1 MFPKP
6 SDGFAWVQIEGGR
19 ALVCEALAVPH
30 LFTTR
35 SWALGSASEADR
47 PAAWETVGRSLGAA
61 AGALCR
67 AQQAHGASVIVRR
80 MGEPP
85 CGSQPLEQ
93 ADIIISDDPSRVLAI
108 QTADCVPLLVAD
120 RRTQVVAA
128 AHAGWKGMAA
138 GVPRKTIEALAR
150 EFGSRPSDLVVVA
163 GPSVGACCYEV
174 GVEVRDAFAQGGFT
188 EALLQRWFF
197 AAPQPTAGNSS
208 MPGLPDQRRADHWF
222 FDGWAA
228 TRHQLEEAGIPAS
241 QIHSA
246 ALCTASHPEIWCS
259 YRRGGKTAGRM
270 AAAIRAASPRPSPC
284 SRDDRRAR

>member
-6 SDGFAWVQIEGGR
+6 SDGFAWVQVAGGR

-35 SWALGSASEADR
+35 SWALGSAFEAER
-47 PAAWETVGRSLGAA
+47 PAAWETVGRSLGAD

-197 AAPQPTAGNSS
+197 
-208 MPGLPDQRRADHWF
+208 
-222 FDGWAA
+222 DGWAA

-246 ALCTASHPEIWCS
+246 ELCTASHPGVLCS
-259 YRRGGKTAGRM
+259 YRRHGKAAGRI
-270 AAAIRAASPRPSPC
+270 AAAIRKPKPKS
-284 SRDDRRAR
+284 

>member
-6 SDGFAWVQIEGGR
+6 SDGFAWVQVAGGR

-35 SWALGSASEADR
+35 SWALGSASEAER
-47 PAAWETVGRSLGAA
+47 PAAWEAVGRSLGAD

-120 RRTQVVAA
+120 RVTGAVAA
-128 AHAGWKGMAA
+128 AHAGWRGLAA
-138 GVPRKTIEALAR
+138 GVPGVTVAALAR
-150 EFGSRPSDLVVVA
+150 EFGSRPSALVVVA

-188 EALLQRWFF
+188 EALLQHWFF
-197 AAPQPTAGNSS
+197 AAPQPTAGNPST
-208 MPGLPDQRRADHWF
+208 PGLPVQRRADHWF

-228 TRHQLEEAGIPAS
+228 TRHQLEQAGVPRQ
-241 QIHSA
+241 QIHMA
-246 ALCTASHPEIWCS
+246 GLCTASHADALCS
-259 YRRGGKTAGRM
+259 YRRDGTAAGRL
-270 AAAIRAASPRPSPC
+270 AAAISFKL
-284 SRDDRRAR
+284 